1 MTGERDD
8 SLDQV
13 SEELFRAGM
22 AWVDGLSRAAR
33 TLTDAAPTEQA
44 APEREGE
51 GRSELADLMT
61 VAARAQLALATAGL
75 DYSRR
80 LVDLQARRA
89 PRVGESLFTA
99 FGERG
104 LSATERR
111 ALIDEMRGYMR
122 EIATLTMDE
131 ASQVARAL
139 SEIDRTL
146 AAAAEDATGNAT
158 GDATGDAAGVSAA
171 AEAPH
176 ARRWRAKE

>member
-13 SEELFRAGM
+13 SEELLRAGM

-33 TLTDAAPTEQA
+33 ALSDAAPMAQSAPEQA
-44 APEREGE
+44 APESEGE
-51 GRSELADLMT
+51 GRSEVADLMT
-61 VAARAQLALATAGL
+61 VAARAQLALAAAGL

-89 PRVGESLFTA
+89 PRVGGSLFTA
-99 FGERG
+99 FGEHG
-104 LSATERR
+104 LSETERR
-111 ALIDEMRGYMR
+111 VLIDEMRGYMR
-122 EIATLTMDE
+122 EIATVTMDE
-131 ASQVARAL
+131 ASHVARAL

-146 AAAAEDATGNAT
+146 AAAV
-158 GDATGDAAGVSAA
+158 GDAPGESAA
-171 AEAPH
+171 AAAPH

>member
-13 SEELFRAGM
+13 GEELLRAGM

-33 TLTDAAPTEQA
+33 ALTDAAPMAQG
-44 APEREGE
+44 APEKEGE
-51 GRSELADLMT
+51 GRSEMADLMMA
-61 VAARAQLALATAGL
+61 AARAQLALTVAGL

-89 PRVGESLFTA
+89 PRVGESLLTA

-122 EIATLTMDE
+122 EMATVTMDE
-131 ASQVARAL
+131 ASYVTRAL

-146 AAAAEDATGNAT
+146 AAAV
-158 GDATGDAAGVSAA
+158 GDAPGGSAA

>member
-13 SEELFRAGM
+13 SEELLRAGM
-22 AWVDGLSRAAR
+22 AWVDGLSRATRA
-33 TLTDAAPTEQA
+33 LTEAAPMAQAAPGQAASGQA
-44 APEREGE
+44 APESEGE
-51 GRSELADLMT
+51 GRSEVADLMT
-61 VAARAQLALATAGL
+61 VAARAQLALAAAGL

-89 PRVGESLFTA
+89 PRVGGALFTA

-104 LSATERR
+104 LSETERR
-111 ALIDEMRGYMR
+111 VLIDEMRGYMR
-122 EIATLTMDE
+122 EIATVTMDE
-131 ASQVARAL
+131 ASHVARAL

-146 AAAAEDATGNAT
+146 AAAV
-158 GDATGDAAGVSAA
+158 GDAPGESAA
-171 AEAPH
+171 AAAPH